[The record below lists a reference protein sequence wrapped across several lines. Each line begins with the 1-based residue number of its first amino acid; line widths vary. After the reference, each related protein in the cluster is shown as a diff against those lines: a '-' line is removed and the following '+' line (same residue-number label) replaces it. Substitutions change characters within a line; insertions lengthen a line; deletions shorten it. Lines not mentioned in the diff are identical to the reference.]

1 MSAIQVR
8 GFLVDLEK
16 IDWQLR
22 AASDN
27 MRSPC
32 ARGLL
37 RAAHISFG
45 PVLESA
51 VAVRWKQPVGPP
63 GLFQEGAMTKGT
75 WPWALSPLV
84 SAEMRKQ
91 IADQG
96 WGCGVPLRGDGKDG
110 GRCVRGGGT
119 SVGRARGRREL
130 DAACA
135 GPTPRQAPTD
145 TACAGPAP
153 HGGELE
159 HECSGLPDTAR
170 PSTENITKAAR
181 ECSGLPDSPP
191 TPHTGVQT

>member
-1 MSAIQVR
+1 MCMSSIQVR

-84 SAEMRKQ
+84 G
-91 IADQG
+91 G
-96 WGCGVPLRGDGKDG
+96 WSSINLLLDMSHLSIDRQNIEYWYN
-110 GRCVRGGGT
+110 
-119 SVGRARGRREL
+119 SHRE
-130 DAACA
+130 
-135 GPTPRQAPTD
+135 
-145 TACAGPAP
+145 
-153 HGGELE
+153 
-159 HECSGLPDTAR
+159 SF
-170 PSTENITKAAR
+170 
-181 ECSGLPDSPP
+181 
-191 TPHTGVQT
+191 